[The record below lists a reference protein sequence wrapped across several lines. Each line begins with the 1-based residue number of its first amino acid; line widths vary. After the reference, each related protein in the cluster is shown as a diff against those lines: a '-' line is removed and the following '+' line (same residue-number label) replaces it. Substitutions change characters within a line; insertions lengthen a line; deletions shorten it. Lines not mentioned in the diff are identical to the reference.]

1 MRGCTHQ
8 SNEGFMMSITVL
20 PTEWEETRATL
31 QRYAHAVTALPRAGA
46 PSHPRW
52 NQVAMQVAPYGL
64 VAAATPLGDGTE
76 LVSTINLEDHQ
87 IVISAGDT
95 TRIFDLAEGPTP
107 REVGEAVATIA
118 AEHGATIEVDTS
130 RYEDDST
137 QEYDPSHASAF
148 LDVATS
154 VGDAFDKINAGIS
167 GEITGPHLWPHGFDI
182 ATEWYSDKMVDY
194 DGTPT
199 SAQIAI
205 GWYPAGDAYFYAN
218 PWPFED
224 SWAEVELPG
233 AASWNTEGW
242 YGALLNVADVPED
255 SGSEAVV
262 ALGEAVHA
270 TARETLAG

>member
-1 MRGCTHQ
+1 
-8 SNEGFMMSITVL
+8 MSITVL
-20 PTEWEETRATL
+20 PTEWEPTRASL

-46 PSHPRW
+46 PSHARW
-52 NQVAMQVAPYGL
+52 AQVAMDVTPYGL

-87 IVISAGDT
+87 IVITAGDT
-95 TRIFDLAEGPTP
+95 TRVFDLTEGPSP
-107 REVGEAVATIA
+107 QDVGDAIA
-118 AEHGATIEVDTS
+118 AIASDHGASIEVDAS
-130 RYEDDST
+130 RYDDDSV
-137 QEYDPSHASAF
+137 QAYDPAHAAAF

-154 VGDAFDKINAGIS
+154 VADAFSQINDGID

-224 SWAEVELPG
+224 SWAEADLPG
-233 AASWNTEGW
+233 NASWNTDGW
-242 YGALLNVADVPED
+242 YGALLKVSDVPED
-255 SGSEAVV
+255 AGVEAVV
-262 ALGEAVHA
+262 ALGETVHA
-270 TARETLAG
+270 AARGSLVS